1 MSLTDKLRKKK
12 ARLEAKAEADR
23 LVEEAN
29 DLLCQKMDALWLY
42 TMHVTFGF
50 GKKRLTRLYWAMID
64 NFEKVIKRYNRMCD
78 NDDVE
83 WFVINKRLKEIGI
96 DVKEL
101 QEEAVRRYPNGVK
114 VAIKEGESDDNT

>member
-1 MSLTDKLRKKK
+1 MSLTNRWRKKK
-12 ARLEAKAEADR
+12 AKLEARAEADR
-23 LVEEAN
+23 IVEDAN
-29 DLLCQKMDALWLY
+29 DFLCQKMDALWLY
-42 TMHVTFGF
+42 TMHITFGF
-50 GKKRLTRLYWAMID
+50 GKKRLLRLYWAMID

-114 VAIKEGESDDNT
+114 VAVKEGESGDNT